1 MAQPG
6 KLTRAIDAYQVLK
19 QEIRTN
25 SLPQGFQ
32 SPEPELALRLGVS
45 RTTLREALIRLES
58 EGLIE
63 LIPRRGV
70 RVLPL
75 RAEDMK
81 EIYDIL
87 ILLEPEVAA
96 DLASRRLSEEELAP
110 LHDAT
115 LRMEA
120 ALEQDDL
127 ETWAA
132 ADDQFHMGLLELHG
146 NRRLM
151 SIIPELWVQMYRAR
165 MVTLRLRELPFQSN
179 IEHRSI
185 VNSIRDGDPE
195 RARAEFRAHRGRAAH
210 ELVSILD
217 RSGLGQL

>member
-19 QEIRTN
+19 HEIRTN

-32 SPEPELALRLGVS
+32 SPEPELALKLGVS
-45 RTTLREALIRLES
+45 RTTLREALIRLEG

-75 RAEDMK
+75 RSEDME
-81 EIYDIL
+81 EIYNIL

-96 DLASRRLSEEELAP
+96 DLASRRLSDAELAP
-110 LHDAT
+110 LQEAT
-115 LRMEA
+115 VRMEA
-120 ALEQDDL
+120 ALEQGDL
-127 ETWAA
+127 DSWAE
-132 ADDQFHMGLLELHG
+132 ADDQFHMGMLELHG
-146 NRRLM
+146 NKRLM
-151 SIIPELWVQMYRAR
+151 AIISELWVQIYRAR
-165 MVTLRLRELPFQSN
+165 MITLRLRELPFQSN

-185 VNSIRDGDPE
+185 VDSIREGNTE
-195 RARAEFRAHRGRAAH
+195 KARAEFRAHRQRAAH
-210 ELVSILD
+210 ELVSILA
-217 RSGLGQL
+217 RSGIGQL

>member
-1 MAQPG
+1 MAQSS

-25 SLPQGFQ
+25 RLPQGFQ
-32 SPEPELALRLGVS
+32 SLEPELALRLGVS

-70 RVLPL
+70 RVLPV
-75 RAEDMK
+75 RAEDMQ

-96 DLASRRLSEEELAP
+96 DLASRRLTEEELAP
-110 LHDAT
+110 LDEAT
-115 LRMEA
+115 LRMEN
-120 ALEQDDL
+120 ALERGDL
-127 ETWAA
+127 ETWAT
-132 ADDQFHMGLLELHG
+132 ADDQFHMGMLEIHG
-146 NRRLM
+146 NKRLM

-185 VNSIRDGDPE
+185 VDSIRDGDPV
-195 RARAEFRAHRGRAAH
+195 RARAGFRAHRQRAAR
-210 ELVSILD
+210 ELVSILAK
-217 RSGLGQL
+217 SGLGQL